1 MAYFNQ
7 HQSMIS
13 KRYLTFFSKSK
24 KKKPFSAG
32 QLIGLILGPLL
43 FLLTLLFFHPQDLP
57 WKGVY
62 VLAITLWIA
71 TWWITEAIPIAATS
85 LLPIVLLPLGHILTP
100 EQVSSEYGNDI
111 IFLFLGGF
119 ILAIAMER
127 WNLHTRVALTI
138 INLIGASTSKI
149 LLGFMVATGFLSMF
163 VSNTAA
169 VMIMIPIGLAIIKE
183 AHDLQEA
190 NTNQTSIQ
198 KFEKSLVLAI
208 GYAGTIG
215 GLGTLIGTP
224 PLIILKGQYMQH
236 FGYEISFAKWMI
248 VGIPTVIVLLGI
260 TWLYLR
266 YVAFRHDLKYL
277 PGGQTLIKQKLDE
290 LGKMKYEEKVVQ
302 TIFVLASLLWITR
315 EFLLKKWEVTSS
327 VADGTIAIFISILLF
342 IIPAK
347 NTEKHRR
354 IIDWEVAKELPW
366 GVLIL
371 FGGGLALAKG
381 ISESGLAKWL
391 GEQLKSLNGVSPIL
405 IVIVITIFV
414 LFLTEVTSNAAT
426 ATMILPILATLS
438 VAVGVH
444 PLLLM
449 APAAM
454 AANCAYMLP
463 VGTPPNAI
471 IFGSGKI
478 SIKQMASVGFWV
490 NLISAIIIILVVYYV
505 MPIVLGIDINQP
517 LPLK

>member
-138 INLIGASTSKI
+138 INLIG
-149 LLGFMVATGFLSMF
+149 
-163 VSNTAA
+163 
-169 VMIMIPIGLAIIKE
+169 LAIIKE

-236 FGYEISFAKWMI
+236 FGHEISFAKWMI

-414 LFLTEVTSNAAT
+414 LFLTEVTSNTAT